1 MEEQQEKETNVIEI
15 RNRLSEIMNDKLAEQ
30 IKSTFERSG
39 TEEYAIYF
47 LKMCCEKY
55 LNSVSV
61 DNNVQKD
68 VCEALDEETAEL
80 LLELLNK
87 GGHLTKFYLKD
98 ACNNKSTDKE
108 EDKDREI

>member
-1 MEEQQEKETNVIEI
+1 MEEQQEKETETNIIEI
-15 RNRLSEIMNDKLAEQ
+15 RNRLSERMNDKLAEQ
-30 IKSTFERSG
+30 IKTIFKGSG

-61 DNNVQKD
+61 ENNKQKE

-80 LLELLNK
+80 LLELLKK

-108 EDKDREI
+108 DREI

>member
-15 RNRLSEIMNDKLAEQ
+15 RNRLSKRMNDELAKQ
-30 IKSTFERSG
+30 IKSIFERSG

-55 LNSVSV
+55 LSSVSV
-61 DNNVQKD
+61 ENNKQKE

-98 ACNNKSTDKE
+98 ACDK
-108 EDKDREI
+108 EDKDR